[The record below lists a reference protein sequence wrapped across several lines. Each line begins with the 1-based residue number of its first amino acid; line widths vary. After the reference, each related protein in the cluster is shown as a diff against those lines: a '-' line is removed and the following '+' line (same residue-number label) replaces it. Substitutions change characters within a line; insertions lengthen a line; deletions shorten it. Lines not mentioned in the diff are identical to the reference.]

1 MYYYIVNIRKKTKQ
15 PNFRHFHPQSGSDFP
30 LEQRLFIEASLMSLM
45 FFKIHEK
52 VMLKGNKGVRDQMV
66 ITVLIASFLVL
77 SGPQRILAQAKR
89 IEVNFSHRTLS
100 ARIREAPLREV
111 IEAIEKKGIWFKLW
125 FKGKESVLN
134 EKVSVRFKSLPL
146 KKGME
151 RILSTL
157 NHCLVFDH
165 NGVLSGVILLGKP
178 ESRTTRSTRRI
189 RTPRRT
195 PRRYNPRR

>member
-1 MYYYIVNIRKKTKQ
+1 ML
-15 PNFRHFHPQSGSDFP
+15 SGYKNARYD
-30 LEQRLFIEASLMSLM
+30 L
-45 FFKIHEK
+45 
-52 VMLKGNKGVRDQMV
+52 V
-66 ITVLIASFLVL
+66 ITLLVTPFVVFA
-77 SGPQRILAQAKR
+77 GPRLTHAQAKKV
-89 IEVNFSHRTLS
+89 ELNFNQQTLS

-111 IEAIEKKGIWFKLW
+111 IATIEKRGIWFKLW

-134 EKVSVRFKSLPL
+134 EKVSVRFKGLPL

-157 NHCLVFDH
+157 NHCLVFDR

-178 ESRTTRSTRRI
+178 ERRTTRSSGRT

-195 PRRYNPRR
+195 FRRYNPRR